1 MLFFEKLFAP
11 NKFTVMFAGICAL
24 ILTMGIARYS
34 FTPMI
39 PYMEDQAGMT
49 ESLSGWLAGWSYIGY
64 LVGLFIVWLMKD
76 LKLKDYFYRYGLF
89 LAVCS
94 TAIISPGS
102 ASPSLCPP
110 ACKP

>member
-39 PYMEDQAGMT
+39 PYMEDQTGMT
-49 ESLSGWLAGWSYIGY
+49 ESLVR
-64 LVGLFIVWLMKD
+64 LVSRLELYRLLGRIVHRLVD
-76 LKLKDYFYRYGLF
+76 
-89 LAVCS
+89 S
-94 TAIISPGS
+94 
-102 ASPSLCPP
+102 
-110 ACKP
+110 